1 MRNATALSRPGKRPR
16 AMLAGARRLALT
28 LAVAALAAGCATT
41 QPPVAAHGEPA
52 MSRWIGRFA
61 VSWTEAASPPRT
73 GSASGRFA
81 LTEAGDRIA
90 LDVLSPFGQTIA
102 RAQAGPDGATLE
114 AADGQRHAADSPEA
128 LTEAVLGWR
137 IPVRQLPAWL
147 SGAHPDR
154 MLDAG
159 WLVSVE
165 AREEGR
171 PSRMTL
177 RWPAE
182 FVRTATRDV
191 TIRLILDSHE
201 ARDATR

>member
-1 MRNATALSRPGKRPR
+1 MQRAPALSRQGKRPY
-16 AMLAGARRLALT
+16 AGPGGARHLVLT

-41 QPPVAAHGEPA
+41 PPPLAAPGEPA

-90 LDVLSPFGQTIA
+90 LDVFSPFGQTVA
-102 RAQAGPDGATLE
+102 RAQAGPNGATLE
-114 AADGQRHAADSPEA
+114 AADGQRHEAASPEA

-137 IPVRQLPAWL
+137 IPVRQLPDWL
-147 SGAHPDR
+147 GGAHPDR
-154 MLDAG
+154 ILDAG

-165 AREEGR
+165 AREDGR
-171 PSRMTL
+171 PSRLTL

-182 FVRTATRDV
+182 YVRTATRDV
-191 TIRLILDSHE
+191 TIRLILDTPE